1 MVSAFVVSPVFAIT
15 NPNTIAFGS
24 GTTSQYKVF
33 ENVLEDGDMLV
44 VAEGYVYYVVE
55 PTDYTASEAFNFELL
70 NTAGNVTLASTSLKA
85 YGDRPISIYLSA
97 NQTTTLGLVSGT
109 AYGIRIIG
117 NPLVFV
123 SPDSNN
129 VTAYLGAG
137 DYVDQLLGADGGV
150 PTDNPM
156 RNFLIQMADI
166 IETEDA
172 PPAGSEYIL
181 VSQGTRYLTTDGG
194 DIFLAGIPNLSS
206 MCPILFAASVET
218 LSSDPPESSGAYAS
232 TLNPL
237 SKWGTTVSNG
247 LTNLGS
253 YLGINQALAGSIVLF
268 VIVIALAVWVFAKT
282 ESGIATLLLVGA
294 TPFVGA
300 YLGLMPIAIAFI
312 LVIIIVVLLGY
323 FFFSRGAL

>member
-1 MVSAFVVSPVFAIT
+1 VVSPVFAIT
-15 NPNTIAFGS
+15 NPNSISFGS
-24 GTTSQYKVF
+24 GTSNYKVF
-33 ENVLEDGDMLV
+33 ENVLENDDMLV
-44 VAEGYVYYVVE
+44 VAQGYVYYVVE
-55 PTDYTASEAFNFELL
+55 PTDYTASEAFTFELL
-70 NTAGNVTLASTSLKA
+70 NESGNVTYASTSLKS

-97 NQTTTLGLVSGT
+97 NQTATLGLHSGT
-109 AYGIRIIG
+109 SYGVRIMG
-117 NPLVFV
+117 NPLVFP

-129 VTAYLGAG
+129 ITAYLSAD
-137 DYVDQLLGADGGV
+137 DYVDQLLGVDGGV
-150 PTDNPM
+150 ARNNPL
-156 RNFLIQMADI
+156 RNFLIGTDNAMAEI
-166 IETEDA
+166 IQHEDA